1 MGVVVYN
8 SYLIID
14 KEEHINIPLCAT
26 IRTANRALHYSHV
39 LVSSVVMSEN
49 ELSKQ
54 DVVG

>member
-14 KEEHINIPLCAT
+14 KEHINIPLCAT

-39 LVSSVVMSEN
+39 LVSSMVMSEN